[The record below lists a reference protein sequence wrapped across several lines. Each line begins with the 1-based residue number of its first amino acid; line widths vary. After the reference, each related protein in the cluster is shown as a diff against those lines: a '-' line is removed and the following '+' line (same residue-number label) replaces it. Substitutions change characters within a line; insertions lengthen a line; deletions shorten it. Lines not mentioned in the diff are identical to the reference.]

1 MTHSSWYRKL
11 VIQYIIL
18 KAVFICDYSMESS
31 IALNLKF
38 IFYHDIPS
46 HIFRLMFL
54 LHFRF
59 LWLVHYY
66 PLISRTKW
74 KKFFAFL
81 YFDFVLISE
90 TVYMPLHMIIY
101 STWNTLSA
109 LYWHCSFWFCR
120 SLTRVSTERFSLMF
134 VLNWGFPVICYHRT
148 FFFYFIVFIATLYLN
163 NLIKCC

>member
-11 VIQYIIL
+11 VIHSIIL
-18 KAVFICDYSMESS
+18 KPIFICDYSMESS

-46 HIFRLMFL
+46 HIFNVPSSLSFSMTCSL
-54 LHFRF
+54 L
-59 LWLVHYY
+59 
-66 PLISRTKW
+66 PTDIQNQMENI
-74 KKFFAFL
+74 FAFL

-90 TVYMPLHMIIY
+90 TIYMLLHTIIY
-101 STWNTLSA
+101 FTWNTLSA
-109 LYWHCSFWFCR
+109 LYWHCSFCFCR

-148 FFFYFIVFIATLYLN
+148 FFLYFIIFTVTLYLN